1 MKFHIY
7 ANNPVTKII
16 LNSFANTGSSFGVI
30 AFIILF
36 IAIFGF
42 CLIIWAFTRQKSPR
56 GVLPVGGISLLIA
69 IILASSLP
77 SALKSYPKKSLV
89 YQSIPVLKQANIDIR
104 FCSMNRGVI
113 YAKDT
118 NMALIN
124 INWTTPDTVELKAVN
139 DLGKSTLTVAK
150 YLTARHIKNAYIKV
164 KSEGTLATISDKKGK
179 NYVSAKTIKPDILY
193 SGKEIS
199 HDY

>member
-7 ANNPVTKII
+7 TNNPVTKII
-16 LNSFANTGSSFGVI
+16 LNSFANTGSAFWVI

-42 CLIIWAFTRQKSPR
+42 CLIIWAFTRSKSPR

-77 SALKSYPKKSLV
+77 GALKSYPKKSLV
-89 YQSIPVLKQANIDIR
+89 YQNIPALKQANIDIQ
-104 FCSMNRGVI
+104 FYSMNRGVI

-118 NMALIN
+118 NVALIN

-139 DLGKSTLTVAK
+139 NLGKSTLTVAK

-193 SGKEIS
+193 SGDEVG
-199 HDY
+199 HGY